1 MSGVDVSDA
10 ATHDADQS
18 ASRTGGAAG
27 RRRADDPPGKLYVE
41 PTSECNLACRT
52 CVRHSWDETG
62 GFMEWTH
69 FERLAADFARIAP
82 DGTVAFA
89 GLGEPLLHPRFADM
103 VALVKDLGLRA
114 EVTSNAM
121 LLTPELARRLIDA
134 RLDQFVVSV
143 DGTTAE
149 TFGEVRSGASLERLV
164 ANVRLLDDRRPT
176 VACTPAYPT
185 SLQLMTSIAPSIRI
199 GVEFVAM
206 RSNVHQLPELQRLAA
221 RLAAS
226 FIIVSNVLP
235 YTPEL
240 IDEVL
245 YERSVT
251 SMTRAGTPQVPR
263 WHLPLLEWNA
273 QTAGPLGEV
282 LKRAT
287 HVSILGADL
296 GAWANHCPFVEAGA
310 FAVRWDGAV
319 SPCPPL
325 LHSYRCYVQRREK
338 LFTHHAVGRLDEAS
352 LSSIWADPEYVAFRG
367 RVLDFDFSPCVDC
380 GGCELAEGNLED
392 CFGNEHPVCGD
403 CLWARG
409 AIRCA

>member
-1 MSGVDVSDA
+1 MSDLGVSDA
-10 ATHDADQS
+10 AGPGNGKS
-18 ASRTGGAAG
+18 ASSSGAAHG
-27 RRRADDPPGKLYVE
+27 RRRADDPPAKLYVE
-41 PTSECNLACRT
+41 PTSGCNLACRT
-52 CVRHSWDETG
+52 CVRHSWDEPS
-62 GFMEWTH
+62 GFMEWEL
-69 FERLAADFARIAP
+69 FSRLAVEFAELAP
-82 DGTVAFA
+82 GGTIAFA

-103 VALVKDLGLRA
+103 VALVKQLGLRA

-134 RLDQFVVSV
+134 CLDQFVVSV

-149 TFGEVRSGASLERLV
+149 TFGEVRSGASLERLI
-164 ANVRLLDDRRPT
+164 ANVRLLDDREPA
-176 VACTPAYPT
+176 VAYTPAYPT
-185 SLQLMTSIAPSIRI
+185 SLQLMTSIAPRIRI

-235 YTPEL
+235 YVPEL
-240 IDEVL
+240 VDEVL
-245 YERSVT
+245 YERRVT
-251 SMTRAGTPQVPR
+251 SMTRSGTPQVPR

-273 QTAGPLGEV
+273 ETAGPFGEV

-325 LHSYRCYVQRREK
+325 LHTYRCYVRRREK
-338 LFTHHAVGRLDEAS
+338 LFTHHAFGGLKEAS
-352 LSSIWADPEYVAFRG
+352 LSSIWADPEYEAFRG